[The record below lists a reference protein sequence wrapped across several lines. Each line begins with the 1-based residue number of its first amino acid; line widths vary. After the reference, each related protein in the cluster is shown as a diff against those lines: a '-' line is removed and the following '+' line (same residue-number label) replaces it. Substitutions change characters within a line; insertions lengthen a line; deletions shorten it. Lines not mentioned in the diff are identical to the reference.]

1 MNTRTSPLQ
10 KRDLAVFALCAAFLA
25 ATLGAVGETG
35 RRRAKESVC
44 QANLHQWHRIFQDYI
59 EENNGKFL
67 TGVNDRGYWWPVQLA
82 HEYQDWKRNRTW
94 FCPTATIPVVNNQ
107 GTSSP
112 TLSIFNAWGV
122 FRPATPMTYNGAIYT
137 ITSNGLSGSFG
148 LNGYVIPIPE
158 NKSAWAVNT
167 YEGGV
172 PSTEGWRNLLDVPDA
187 SRVPML
193 LDALRFDLWPR
204 FTDAPAESQFASWT
218 GNHMARC
225 CINRHEGAVNCLF
238 VDGSVRKVGLKELWT
253 LKWHRSFDT
262 AGPWTKAGGV
272 QPEDWPA
279 WIRPFKDY

>member
-10 KRDLAVFALCAAFLA
+10 KRDLAVFVLCAAFLT

-35 RRRAKESVC
+35 RRRAKETVC
-44 QANLHQWHRIFQDYI
+44 QANLRQWYGIFQGYI
-59 EENNGKFL
+59 HENGGSFPS
-67 TGVNDRGYWWPVQLA
+67 TFSPRGYYWLRGLD
-82 HEYQDWKRNRTW
+82 EKYKDRNRMQIW
-94 FCPTATIPVVNNQ
+94 LCPQADTPALDETGSP
-107 GTSSP
+107 SSTP
-112 TLSIFNAWGV
+112 SVFTAWGL
-122 FRPATPMTYNGAIYT
+122 YYGADYGPT
-137 ITSNGLSGSFG
+137 GLAGSYG
-148 LNGYVIPIPE
+148 LNGYLILIPE
-158 NKSAWAVNT
+158 WSS

-172 PSTEGWRNLLDVPDA
+172 AAADGWGNLDEL
-187 SRVPML
+187 SGREQIPMFI
-193 LDALRFDLWPR
+193 DALRFDLWPKA
-204 FTDAPAESQFASWT
+204 FEPPAVTEFASWT

-262 AGPWTKAGGV
+262 TGPWTKAGGV